1 MNLSSARSEIVT
13 QICHVVKDYRKKCRQ
28 HIANASLRIMKGLY
42 FSIRDCKTLRRDCLA
57 IGSRLRQT
65 FVVQELAIVRGEF
78 NIIWQDNYVTFQPYI
93 IV

>member
-1 MNLSSARSEIVT
+1 
-13 QICHVVKDYRKKCRQ
+13 
-28 HIANASLRIMKGLY
+28 MKGLY
-42 FSIRDCKTLRRDCLA
+42 FSIRDCKTLHRDCLA

-65 FVVQELAIVRGEF
+65 FVVQESAIVRGEF

>member
-1 MNLSSARSEIVT
+1 
-13 QICHVVKDYRKKCRQ
+13 
-28 HIANASLRIMKGLY
+28 MKGLY